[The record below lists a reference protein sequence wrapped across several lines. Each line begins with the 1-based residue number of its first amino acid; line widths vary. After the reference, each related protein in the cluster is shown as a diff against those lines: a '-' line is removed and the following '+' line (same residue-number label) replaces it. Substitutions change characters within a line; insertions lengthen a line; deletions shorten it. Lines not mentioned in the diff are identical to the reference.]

1 MTIRLSTWVQKVSS
15 LAGILEYRED
25 KFIFVTRCKLNG
37 KKPPQKQNKPE
48 KQSILMSDSVFT
60 LLQLR
65 PEFGS
70 LCVDISMNNLLNLL
84 ES

>member
-1 MTIRLSTWVQKVSS
+1 M
-15 LAGILEYRED
+15 E
-25 KFIFVTRCKLNG
+25 
-37 KKPPQKQNKPE
+37 KKKKE
-48 KQSILMSDSVFT
+48 KQSILMSDSRFT